1 MMMISQRL
9 GIIFGR
15 WLAMKEMRS
24 LVRDTGMVGL
34 LSGNSTMGE
43 RRMSLRTSDRLIAFN
58 PNHRSIAL
66 VDLER
71 KFTHGARQEYP
82 HQVRRSLSTVILSL
96 DDLVE
101 NARQLIKS
109 KEY

>member
-1 MMMISQRL
+1 
-9 GIIFGR
+9 
-15 WLAMKEMRS
+15 MKEMRS

-58 PNHRSIAL
+58 PNRSIAL

-101 NARQLIKS
+101 TRVS
-109 KEY
+109 